1 MTKPPGCCTFAAVMN
16 HKIFNT
22 MTNILEVEKKIIT
35 LRDQQVILDSDVAEL
50 YGVQTKEINKA
61 VKNNPDKFP
70 AGYIFELLETERN
83 ELVKNFHRFEKQK
96 HSSVFP
102 KAFTEK
108 GLYML
113 ATILKSPRAVE
124 TTIAIVE
131 AYAKLKELSR
141 VMVEIPQQ
149 EENSSG
155 QKSLLQRGGQLVED
169 LLTDVLPVQSS
180 ETSLE
185 LNLAMFKFKHSV
197 KRENDEE
204 MRKLKEEVA
213 ELKQKF
219 RQQE

>member
-1 MTKPPGCCTFAAVMN
+1 MTKSASCCLFATIMNYKTFTA
-16 HKIFNT
+16 
-22 MTNILEVEKKIIT
+22 MTNILEVENKIIA

-50 YGVQTKEINKA
+50 YGVETKRINEA
-61 VKNNPDKFP
+61 VSNNPEKFP
-70 AGYIFELLETERN
+70 EGYILQLDNRELMNLRSKISTT
-83 ELVKNFHRFEKQK
+83 KFQK
-96 HSSVFP
+96 TRQLP

-113 ATILKSPRAVE
+113 ATILKCPRAVE

-141 VMVEIPQQ
+141 VMMEIPQQ
-149 EENSSG
+149 EENSLE
-155 QKSLLQRGGQLVED
+155 QKTLLQRGGQLVED

-180 ETSLE
+180 ETSFE

-204 MRKLKEEVA
+204 MRKLREEMA
-213 ELKQKF
+213 ELKRQF